1 MSLNMYLGEVQAQTQ
16 SMNAFCTATIQGM
29 EQAIQSIDAFTSDT
43 VLQGQTYNSAKAFFA
58 ETFRPLAQGI
68 IYLCEELIHQNDAFP
83 SQFQSQVASTDVIEQ
98 EILEQIREIDRMIAS
113 TEAINQAMPI
123 SGMDAIVNL
132 FADMRRK
139 LQEKLEHLYEFNQ
152 TSSDNYNTAIQLAA
166 SIATG
171 LAEVQSGKGFSP
183 ASGTFSTQGLNMEWT
198 GPIQAITEEKKRKA
212 DHLIKDGEMCG
223 RLEETSAIKKAWG
236 DKVNSVVKMFETVK
250 KIWNGTVIG
259 TGKSVED
266 AIKSMETLS
275 NMNIRNMDIET
286 FINVTY
292 AILHLDETAKN
303 MWHTFSST
311 VKRDMINGDAESR
324 TQWITYALTQIGI
337 GLIADKGLGRAGLVI
352 KGVKAS
358 SGASTLTKGVTLIKE
373 MKHASE
379 ILQSFKKDVSY
390 AFSGGTII
398 TKIPQSELNQAYYN
412 FAKTTIS
419 SAQKRNSPGT
429 VTSSFNLERSLGTQK
444 KLMYNKGSIGV
455 IPQEIRNK
463 LIGKNFNSFDDFR
476 KEFWKTVA
484 DSDYATEFN
493 QRNINLMKEGKA
505 PFAPLSEK
513 YGQHNQYILHH
524 KQPIHQGGD
533 VYNLDN
539 LIIVSPKMHQNV
551 LDRSYH
557 FGKKG

>member
-1 MSLNMYLGEVQAQTQ
+1 
-16 SMNAFCTATIQGM
+16 
-29 EQAIQSIDAFTSDT
+29 
-43 VLQGQTYNSAKAFFA
+43 
-58 ETFRPLAQGI
+58 
-68 IYLCEELIHQNDAFP
+68 
-83 SQFQSQVASTDVIEQ
+83 
-98 EILEQIREIDRMIAS
+98 
-113 TEAINQAMPI
+113 
-123 SGMDAIVNL
+123 
-132 FADMRRK
+132 
-139 LQEKLEHLYEFNQ
+139 EFNY
-152 TSSDNYNTAIQLAA
+152 TSSNNYDTALQLAA

-212 DHLIKDGEMCG
+212 DYLIKDGEMCG

-236 DKVNSVVKMFETVK
+236 DKVDSVVKMFETVK

-259 TGKSVED
+259 TGKAVED
-266 AIKSMETLS
+266 TIKSMETLS

-337 GLIADKGLGRAGLVI
+337 GLITDKGVGRAGLVI

-373 MKHASE
+373 MRHASE